1 MSLNIKN
8 ERVHEMARRA
18 ARRTGTNQTS
28 AIETALER
36 YLADLDAEE
45 ADALEKRRAAV
56 NDIVADMRT
65 RLRAAGAPPLST
77 DDLYD
82 ESGMPA

>member
-1 MSLNIKN
+1 MGLNIKN
-8 ERVHEMARRA
+8 ERVHSMARTA
-18 ARRTGTNQTS
+18 ARRTGATQTG

-45 ADALEKRRAAV
+45 TDAADSRRTAV
-56 NDIVADMRT
+56 SVIVGDMRN
-65 RLRAAGAPPLST
+65 RLRAAGSPNLSA

-82 ESGMPA
+82 ETGMPA